1 MVLHRHTPARR
12 RRQRAFH
19 AGSFAAGL
27 VLGVVLTLTGAFLP
41 ALLDD
46 EADTGG
52 AATAKAETQVAP
64 RFEFFDSLPK
74 DRVEVDTAPYR
85 SATPLSAPPGRPAE
99 PVEYLLQ
106 AGSFTEGA
114 DADAL
119 RESLAA
125 LGLPAATVAAELGA
139 GVRRHRVIVGP
150 FADEA
155 DVRRAKSELRGRGID
170 ALLLARKPAS
180 G

>member
-1 MVLHRHTPARR
+1 MVVHRHTSSSR

-19 AGSFAAGL
+19 TGSFAAGL

-46 EADTGG
+46 ETEHTG
-52 AATAKAETQVAP
+52 AATAKSEAPVAP
-64 RFEFFDSLPK
+64 KFEFFDSLPK

-85 SATPLSAPPGRPAE
+85 ISTPLAAAPGAPAE

-125 LGLPAATVAAELGA
+125 LGLPATTVVAELGA

-150 FADEA
+150 FAAEA

-170 ALLLARKPAS
+170 ALLLARKPAA